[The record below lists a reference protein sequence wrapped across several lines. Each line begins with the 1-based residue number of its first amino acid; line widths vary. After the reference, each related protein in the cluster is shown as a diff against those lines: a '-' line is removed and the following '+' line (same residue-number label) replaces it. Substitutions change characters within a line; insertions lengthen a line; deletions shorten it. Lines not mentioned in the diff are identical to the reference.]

1 MIPGEIARFRPQLS
15 PSPALQLRPPF
26 LPPIE
31 SKHGQPDN
39 VMLVPDDDGGTQVKL
54 LDFGVAKNLSLPTA
68 GMTTVSGALLG
79 TPAYMAP
86 EQIKHSANVDARSDI
101 YAVGVML
108 YEALVGQRPFSGNA
122 IELLSAQLFESVA
135 APSAMAEQKGVTRP
149 QIKWPEMDRIV
160 AKALSK
166 DPAGRYGQVTE
177 FLADL
182 QTAWPKVTLPELSS
196 KSHGASTASSGTSIP
211 EDHRPRWQQMLDGRK
226 RLLAGA
232 VLVVGVTG
240 VVALGLRNSTTR
252 PQAKLVDERVT
263 EVLAQPIEPSRLA
276 QARIEQA
283 ERGSREDRRAL
294 ALAIAEVGGPMPQL
308 VTLLGDADPAVSRAA
323 LQAVASCGGRADAK
337 LLAALQALSGRAGG
351 ALAAEVLV
359 VRLLLG
365 DATVEPA
372 LQAAT
377 KGSAMDPETRLRA
390 KVALSQAGSLSA
402 SELRT
407 VVLQMVKQG
416 GLRPGPYRQA
426 LAELV
431 RVRDGETTKRLT
443 KALTDSNLRLRAE
456 AAEVLAKAGRRD
468 GQDALWQ
475 LAQSATNDLTFASL
489 LAATGDS
496 RARALL
502 ASRLADPSALVR
514 QRAVSGL
521 GALSVHG
528 ARPCETASVA
538 KLLGDPDHQ
547 VGLAAA
553 VAFLALQSCDPPGK
567 VSASP

>member
-1 MIPGEIARFRPQLS
+1 M
-15 PSPALQLRPPF
+15 
-26 LPPIE
+26 
-31 SKHGQPDN
+31 
-39 VMLVPDDDGGTQVKL
+39 
-54 LDFGVAKNLSLPTA
+54 
-68 GMTTVSGALLG
+68 
-79 TPAYMAP
+79 
-86 EQIKHSANVDARSDI
+86 
-101 YAVGVML
+101 
-108 YEALVGQRPFSGNA
+108 
-122 IELLSAQLFESVA
+122 
-135 APSAMAEQKGVTRP
+135 
-149 QIKWPEMDRIV
+149 
-160 AKALSK
+160 
-166 DPAGRYGQVTE
+166 
-177 FLADL
+177 
-182 QTAWPKVTLPELSS
+182 
-196 KSHGASTASSGTSIP
+196 
-211 EDHRPRWQQMLDGRK
+211 
-226 RLLAGA
+226 
-232 VLVVGVTG
+232 
-240 VVALGLRNSTTR
+240 
-252 PQAKLVDERVT
+252 
-263 EVLAQPIEPSRLA
+263 
-276 QARIEQA
+276 
-283 ERGSREDRRAL
+283 
-294 ALAIAEVGGPMPQL
+294 
-308 VTLLGDADPAVSRAA
+308 
-323 LQAVASCGGRADAK
+323 
-337 LLAALQALSGRAGG
+337 
-351 ALAAEVLV
+351 

-475 LAQSATNDLTFASL
+475 LAQSATNNLTFASL

-514 QRAVSGL
+514 QRAVAASGH
-521 GALSVHG
+521 SPSMVPDPV
-528 ARPCETASVA
+528 RQRRWRSSC
-538 KLLGDPDHQ
+538 GDPDHQ